1 MSIVAKQKESKREQV
16 PSGTHIARCFSMVHI
31 GTTTWEYL
39 GETKETDKVR
49 ISFEIPGE
57 MRVFSEDQGEQ
68 PMVIDKE
75 YTLSMHEKANL
86 RKDLESWRG
95 KTFSDKEAREFDIL
109 NLIGIPCSLGVIH
122 KDTKGGNTYA
132 RISSIS
138 GIPKGIKAPDQINK
152 NQIFDYNDNFSEDF
166 IESLPTWIVEQI
178 KETPEYKKI
187 HSEDS
192 TIVID
197 QMEKENNTN
206 EDDCPF

>member
-122 KDTKGGNTYA
+122 KDTKGQDLLNLWNSKGNQGT
-132 RISSIS
+132 RS
-138 GIPKGIKAPDQINK
+138 
-152 NQIFDYNDNFSEDF
+152 NQ
-166 IESLPTWIVEQI
+166 
-178 KETPEYKKI
+178 
-187 HSEDS
+187 
-192 TIVID
+192 
-197 QMEKENNTN
+197 
-206 EDDCPF
+206 

>member
-1 MSIVAKQKESKREQV
+1 
-16 PSGTHIARCFSMVHI
+16 MVHI

-152 NQIFDYNDNFSEDF
+152 NQIFDYNENFSEDF